1 MEYIVHFGYFECD
14 GLKFLD
20 TREEVK
26 DFIENET
33 KGKTRG
39 ATFFRV
45 YEVESVKRIAL
56 DEIIDG

>member
-1 MEYIVHFGYFECD
+1 MEYVVHFGYFECD

-26 DFIENET
+26 SFIEEES
-33 KGKTRG
+33 KDRPPG

-45 YEVESVKRIAL
+45 YEFDKVERIAL
-56 DEIIDG
+56 EEIMDG